1 METGNSTHAKHT
13 YSTCIFLV
21 STFQFNFCDLFGF
34 GRMSKMPYLIGGDA
48 VELYDRMAFLTAAY
62 LTLKGGT
69 VTLP

>member
-13 YSTCIFLV
+13 YSAYIFLV
-21 STFQFNFCDLFGF
+21 SSLTFVTYLGLA
-34 GRMSKMPYLIGGDA
+34 RMSKVPYLIGGDA

-62 LTLKGGT
+62 LTLKGGI